1 MSFQQYTLCLA
12 GNKNYSS
19 VIRNV
24 PLNVTLNL
32 LSDVIIATSH
42 LWKGWLRD
50 SWYMQ
55 IFGYDYKDKK

>member
-1 MSFQQYTLCLA
+1 MPFQQYTLCLA

-42 LWKGWLRD
+42 LWKGWPRD

>member
-1 MSFQQYTLCLA
+1 M
-12 GNKNYSS
+12 
-19 VIRNV
+19 
-24 PLNVTLNL
+24 PLNVIFE

-50 SWYMQ
+50 SWYMH